1 LRWGRGGVVKP
12 YTDGEKQRE
21 RDRTRGRERERAE
34 TRERERWPQREE
46 TPGWEG
52 RRETETPRDLEGR
65 NPHAE
70 NAHREREAKGWR
82 DRKGD
87 NTQNDGTAGR
97 AEGWVGAGLGGGG
110 AGREKR
116 G

>member
-1 LRWGRGGVVKP
+1 MVDDFGIVS
-12 YTDGEKQRE
+12 
-21 RDRTRGRERERAE
+21 ERAE

-87 NTQNDGTAGR
+87 NTQDDGTAGR

-110 AGREKR
+110 AGREKS